1 MPTALMAPPTA
12 GGVAGR
18 GLATVKVAGFAAVG
32 RMRQVS
38 APKPGNDQ
46 WRTPVRPLTRSPPR
60 KKSVPWVP
68 TEKPPLARGW

>member
-32 RMRQVS
+32 RMRQ
-38 APKPGNDQ
+38 A
-46 WRTPVRPLTRSPPR
+46 
-60 KKSVPWVP
+60 SVP
-68 TEKPPLARGW
+68 A